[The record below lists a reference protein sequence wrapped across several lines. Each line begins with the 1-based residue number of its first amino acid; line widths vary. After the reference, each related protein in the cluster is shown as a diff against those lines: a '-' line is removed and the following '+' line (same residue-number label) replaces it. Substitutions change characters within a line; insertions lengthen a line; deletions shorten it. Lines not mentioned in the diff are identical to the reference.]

1 MSKNDIIN
9 ESNKRGGIMEEMYV
23 TVTGFAH
30 YYGKKPFA
38 IGNVLICAKDPAN
51 KYDSEAIIVR
61 LPIIGQVGFV
71 SNSPYTMAGG
81 TVSAG
86 RIYDKVEDI
95 FYIRV
100 LFTTQSK
107 IICRIENGSSD
118 EFEKEIQSQLTSGGD
133 WLQK

>member
-1 MSKNDIIN
+1 
-9 ESNKRGGIMEEMYV
+9 MEETYV

-38 IGNVLICAKDPAN
+38 IGNVLICTKDPSN

-61 LPIIGQVGFV
+61 LPIIGPVGYI

-86 RIYDKVEDI
+86 RIYDKVEDK

-107 IICRIENGSSD
+107 IICKIEEGDGD
-118 EFEKEIQSQLTSGGD
+118 ELEKEIQAQLTSDDD